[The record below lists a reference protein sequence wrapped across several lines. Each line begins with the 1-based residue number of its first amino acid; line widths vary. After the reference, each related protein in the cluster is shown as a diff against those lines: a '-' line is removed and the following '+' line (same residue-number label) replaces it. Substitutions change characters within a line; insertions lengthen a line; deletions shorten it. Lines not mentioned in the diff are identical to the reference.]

1 MTTISFIGAGNMAR
15 ALIGGLLKAGH
26 PPATLRAA
34 DPFPEARDQIAA
46 LGIEASEHNAAI
58 VGDADVVV
66 LAVKPQVLNSVLA
79 DMAEALPPNALVL
92 SIVAGIPLATI
103 TTALNPNAS
112 DQTQSAPEST
122 PEPAPVAKRPI
133 VRCMPNTPALLGLGI
148 TGMYANRHVNEQQKQ
163 LAQTVASAAGEWVWV
178 DDEDDIDA
186 VTAVSGS
193 GPAYF
198 FYLMEAMTEAGA
210 ELGLPRELAAKLTVA
225 TATGAAAMAAQ
236 PGADAAVLRQNVTS
250 PGGTTER
257 ALALFDDGQLNP
269 KIRTALAGAA
279 KRSAELAREF
289 GR

>member
-1 MTTISFIGAGNMAR
+1 MAR
-15 ALIGGLLKAGH
+15 ALIGGLLNAGH
-26 PPATLRAA
+26 PPAKLRAA
-34 DPFPEARDQIAA
+34 DPFPDARDQIAG
-46 LGIEASEHNAAI
+46 LGVEASESNKAI
-58 VGDADVVV
+58 IGDADVVV
-66 LAVKPQVLNSVLA
+66 LAVKPQVLNSVLS
-79 DMAEALPPNALVL
+79 DMAPALPQNALVL
-92 SIVAGIPLATI
+92 SIVAGIPLVAI
-103 TTALNPNAS
+103 ETALSPGVGDMS
-112 DQTQSAPEST
+112 TSANNLE
-122 PEPAPVAKRPI
+122 RPI

-148 TGMYANRHVNEQQKQ
+148 TGMYANHQVNEDQKK
-163 LAQTVASAAGEWVWV
+163 LAQTVASAAGQWVWV
-178 DDEDDIDA
+178 DNEADIDA

-198 FYLMEAMTEAGA
+198 FYLMEAMIEAGA
-210 ELGLPRELAAKLTVA
+210 ELGLPRDLAAKLTVA

-279 KRSAELAREF
+279 QRSAELAREF

>member
-1 MTTISFIGAGNMAR
+1 MAR
-15 ALIGGLLKAGH
+15 ALIGGLLNSGH
-26 PPATLRAA
+26 PSEKLRAA
-34 DPFPEARDQIAA
+34 DPFQDARDQITA
-46 LGIEASEHNAAI
+46 LGVEASDNNATIAS
-58 VGDADVVV
+58 DADVIV
-66 LAVKPQVLNSVLA
+66 LAVKPQVLTSVLA
-79 DMAEALPPNALVL
+79 DMAQALPPNALVL

-103 TTALNPNAS
+103 ANALTSGASTAATSN
-112 DQTQSAPEST
+112 Q
-122 PEPAPVAKRPI
+122 PI

-148 TGMYANRHVNEQQKQ
+148 TGMYANSQVSDEQKQ

-178 DDEDDIDA
+178 EKEDDIDA

-198 FYLMEAMTEAGA
+198 FYLMEAMIEAGA
-210 ELGLPRELAAKLTVA
+210 ELGLPRDLAAKLTVA
-225 TATGAAAMAAQ
+225 TATGAAAMASQ

-279 KRSAELAREF
+279 QRSAELAREF